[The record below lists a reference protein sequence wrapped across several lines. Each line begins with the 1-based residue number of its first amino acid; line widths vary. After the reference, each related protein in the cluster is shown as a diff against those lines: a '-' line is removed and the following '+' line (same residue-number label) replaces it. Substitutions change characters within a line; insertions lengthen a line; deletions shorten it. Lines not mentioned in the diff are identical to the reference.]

1 LNALKSYGFPKNLNL
16 NLIVLNDSASPKKY
30 KAVIHWNSEKPG
42 MTQSG
47 RMGMSRILIVDDEP
61 LITDSLSYS
70 LKREGFEVRAVGDAT
85 VALNEVQDFQ
95 PELVVLDIMLPGMSG
110 FEFCRRLRA
119 YSATPVIMLTARGE
133 EIDRVLGLEVG
144 ADDYLAK
151 PFSFRELLARIRSIL
166 RRVQLD
172 RQITQLQ
179 PVDLGRLSLDPVA
192 RRVFRGGQELQLSA
206 REFDLLSILMKNAGR
221 ALSREELLT
230 QVWGDDWIGDP
241 RTLDVHVRWLRLKIE
256 EDPAS
261 PQYIQTVRG
270 YGYRF
275 AGVEELN

>member
-1 LNALKSYGFPKNLNL
+1 MAL
-16 NLIVLNDSASPKKY
+16 
-30 KAVIHWNSEKPG
+30 
-42 MTQSG
+42 
-47 RMGMSRILIVDDEP
+47 ILLVDDEQ
-61 LITDSLSYS
+61 LITESLTYS
-70 LKREGFEVRAVGDAT
+70 LKREGFEVVAVADGQSAIKAAETLKPD
-85 VALNEVQDFQ
+85 LI
-95 PELVVLDIMLPGMSG
+95 VLDLMLPDISG
-110 FEFCRRLRA
+110 LEVCRRIRTFTT
-119 YSATPVIMLTARGE
+119 TPVIMLTARGE

-151 PFSFRELLARIRSIL
+151 PFSFRELLARIHSML

-172 RQITQLQ
+172 RQVTQPAPMALRQ
-179 PVDLGRLSLDPVA
+179 LSLDPVA
-192 RRVFRGGQELQLSA
+192 RRVFKGEEELQLSA

-221 ALSREELLT
+221 AMSREELIKL
-230 QVWGDDWIGDP
+230 VWGDDWVGDP

-275 AGVEELN
+275 AGLEELA